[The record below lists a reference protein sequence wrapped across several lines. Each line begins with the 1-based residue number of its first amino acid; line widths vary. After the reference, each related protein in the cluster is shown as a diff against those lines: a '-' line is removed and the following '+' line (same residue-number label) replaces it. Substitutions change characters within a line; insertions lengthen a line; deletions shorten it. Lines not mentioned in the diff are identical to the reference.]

1 MADDIEKSKLDAEA
15 YRDAL
20 KEASV
25 IAAESRQTF
34 NDIGA
39 SLSNNAKINKEFA
52 STFRTAQKDVGQ
64 LSASAAKL
72 SQYGK
77 QDVSN
82 AKVRNNIAKE
92 LAVLAKKRAQAEAT
106 LAANSIK
113 LKNAKGE
120 ERQAILESNQS
131 LLDALNTSDDLTK
144 SFSSTKE
151 QIQEINK
158 STGFIDKL
166 AEGMKILPVIGP
178 LLAGPLTNLSKGI
191 AQFKVG
197 IDSSL
202 TGAEKTAAQLER
214 AKNVTDA
221 LGKGAIA
228 FVVAGLVKADTAT
241 TNFAKSL
248 GISKSEAREV
258 GDEMNTFAVNSGKAY
273 VTVEKL
279 MHAQE
284 GLADALGASR
294 GYTNDQLQDQIM
306 LTKKVGL
313 QGEEAANLLKLGL
326 AQGKSSE
333 IVSEEILNSVSNLEK
348 ETGIRLQGQKVL
360 KEVATATG
368 QLGAQYGFN
377 NKALAEAVIISNKL
391 GLSLKETQAIAKGL
405 LDFES
410 SITSELEAEL
420 LTGKSLNLERARGL
434 ALQGKSAEAT
444 EEIVKQMGSAAD
456 FANLNVIAQD
466 SLAKAAGMTS
476 DQLADTLRNQETL
489 NALGAKNIEQ
499 LAKAGNLDKLRG
511 TENGKLLL
519 QQYQQQSAQE
529 KLADVMTKIQS
540 VMANFA
546 DPLMGL
552 IDGFAKVAE
561 NATAVKI
568 IIGLITTAMVAQAA
582 FKAASTIT
590 QIALQRQLLKT
601 SIQNAT
607 ATTADAAA
615 EGAKSV
621 AKIPYVGGFLALG
634 IGAAIF
640 GGLIGYLAGAKNGN
654 DIMSPGGSGYG
665 SRTLFGP
672 EGAIALNNKD
682 TVIAGTNLFPKE
694 NDVVKPNLDI
704 FPKENESIKTSPQP
718 IQIQPQQQPQPQTTV
733 VQQDNSKLEKLLERA
748 INRPDPI
755 IQMNGDD
762 LGTAV
767 GKYAY
772 SVQ

>member
-34 NDIGA
+34 NDIGT

-131 LLDALNTSDDLTK
+131 LLDTLNTSDDLTK

>member
-1 MADDIEKSKLDAEA
+1 MADDIEKSKLNAEA

-34 NDIGA
+34 NDIGT
-39 SLSNNAKINKEFA
+39 SLSRNAKINKEFA
-52 STFRTAQKDVGQ
+52 STFQTAQKDIGQ

-82 AKVRNNIAKE
+82 AKVRNSIAKE
-92 LAVLAKKRAQAEAT
+92 LAVLTKKRAQAEAT

-113 LKNAKGE
+113 LKNAKDK

-166 AEGMKILPVIGP
+166 AEGLKILPGIGP
-178 LLAGPLTNLSKGI
+178 LLAAPIANLSKGI

-241 TNFAKSL
+241 TNFAKAL

-279 MHAQE
+279 MQAQE
-284 GLADALGASR
+284 GLANALGASR
-294 GYTNDQLQDQIM
+294 GFTNDQLQDQVM

-313 QGEEAANLLKLGL
+313 QGEEAANLLKLGM

-333 IVSEEILNSVSNLEK
+333 KVSEEILNSVSNLEK

-377 NKALAEAVIISNKL
+377 NEALAEAVVTANKL
-391 GLSLKETQAIAKGL
+391 GLSLKETQTIAKGL
-405 LDFES
+405 LNFET
-410 SITSELEAEL
+410 SITNELEAEL
-420 LTGKSLNLERARGL
+420 LTGKSINLERARSL

-456 FANLNVIAQD
+456 FAKLNVIQQD
-466 SLAKAAGMTS
+466 SLAAAAGMS
-476 DQLADTLRNQETL
+476 ADQLAETLRNQETL

-499 LAKAGNLDKLRG
+499 LAEAGDLDKLRG

-540 VMANFA
+540 VMANLA

-561 NATAVKI
+561 NATAVKVI
-568 IIGLITTAMVAQAA
+568 VGLITTAMVAQAVV
-582 FKAASTIT
+582 KAGATAT
-590 QIALQRQLLKT
+590 QIALNKQLLKSEIKKT
-601 SIQNAT
+601 GV
-607 ATTADAAA
+607 
-615 EGAKSV
+615 ESV
-621 AKIPYVGGFLALG
+621 G
-634 IGAAIF
+634 
-640 GGLIGYLAGAKNGN
+640 AGAKITGALASLGPIGAIAGIGIGIAAIAGLMSLLSSAKEGN
-654 DIMSPGGSGYG
+654 DIMSPGSNMSGYG

-682 TVIAGTNLFPKE
+682 TVIAGTNLFKG
-694 NDVVKPNLDI
+694 NDVVSSPAG
-704 FPKENESIKTSPQP
+704 SIQMP
-718 IQIQPQQQPQPQTTV
+718 
-733 VQQDNSKLEKLLERA
+733 DNSEAKRTNALLEA
-748 INRPDPI
+748 LINKPAPKVQMDSI
-755 IQMNGDD
+755 EVGTVAGMSAFSIQ
-762 LGTAV
+762 
-767 GKYAY
+767 
-772 SVQ
+772 

>member
-1 MADDIEKSKLDAEA
+1 MADDIQQSKLDAEA

-39 SLSNNAKINKEFA
+39 QLSNNAKTNKEFA
-52 STFRTAQKDVGQ
+52 ETFKTAQKDIGS

-72 SQYGK
+72 AQYGK

-82 AKVRNNIAKE
+82 AKTRNSLARE
-92 LAVLAKKRAQAEAT
+92 LANVVKKRAGVEAT
-106 LAANSIK
+106 MAANSKK
-113 LKNAKGE
+113 LLNAKGA
-120 ERQAILESNQS
+120 ERSAILEANQALRDS
-131 LLDALNTSDDLTK
+131 LDTSDDLTK
-144 SFSSTKE
+144 SFTSTKE

-166 AEGMKILPVIGP
+166 AEGVKILPGIGP
-178 LLAGPLTNLSKGI
+178 LLAAPLANLSKGI

-221 LGKGAIA
+221 LGKGAIS

-248 GISKSEAREV
+248 GISKSEARGI

-284 GLADALGASR
+284 DLAASLGTSR
-294 GYTNDQLQDQIM
+294 GYTNDQLQDQVM

-313 QGEEAANLLKLGL
+313 QGEEAANLLKLGM
-326 AQGKSSE
+326 AQGKSAE
-333 IVSEEILNSVSNLEK
+333 IVSEEVLNSVSNLEK

-360 KEVATATG
+360 KEVANANG

-377 NKALAEAVIISNKL
+377 NKALAEAVVTANKL
-391 GLSLKETQAIAKGL
+391 GLSLKETQGIAKGL
-405 LDFES
+405 LDFE
-410 SITSELEAEL
+410 TSLTNELEAEL
-420 LTGKSLNLERARGL
+420 LTGKSINLERARSL

-456 FANLNVIAQD
+456 FAKLNVIQQE
-466 SLAKAAGMTS
+466 SLAGAAGMTA

-489 NALGAKNIEQ
+489 NALGATNIKQ
-499 LAKAGNLDKLRG
+499 LAEAGNLDKLRG

-546 DPLMGL
+546 DPLIGV
-552 IDGFAKVAE
+552 IDMFAKVAE
-561 NATAVKI
+561 SATAVKVI
-568 IIGLITTAMVAQAA
+568 VGLITTAMAAQFAISTA
-582 FKAASTIT
+582 GKITQLMLNRKLLQSNIKDATAST
-590 QIALQRQLLKT
+590 AG
-601 SIQNAT
+601 
-607 ATTADAAA
+607 AAA

-640 GGLIGYLAGAKNGN
+640 GGLIGYLAGAKKGN
-654 DIMSPGGSGYG
+654 DVMSPGSNTSGYG
-665 SRTLFGP
+665 GRTLMGP

-694 NDVVKPNLDI
+694 
-704 FPKENESIKTSPQP
+704 TSS
-718 IQIQPQQQPQPQTTV
+718 PQQQQTV
-733 VQQDNSKLEKLLERA
+733 IQQDNSEAKRTNSLLA
-748 INRPDPI
+748 AVLNKPQPVIK
-755 IQMNGDD
+755 MNDVK

-767 GKYAY
+767 DMGAY
-772 SVQ
+772 SIQ

>member
-748 INRPDPI
+748 INRPDPV

>member
-1 MADDIEKSKLDAEA
+1 MADDIEKSKIDAEG

-25 IAAESRQTF
+25 IAADSRQTF

-120 ERQAILESNQS
+120 ERAALLESNQS

-144 SFSSTKE
+144 SFDATKE
-151 QIQEINK
+151 QIKEINK

-166 AEGMKILPVIGP
+166 AEGVKILPGIGP

-202 TGAEKTAAQLER
+202 KGAEKTAAQLER

-221 LGKGAIA
+221 IGKGAIA

-248 GISKSEAREV
+248 GISKSEARGI

-279 MHAQE
+279 MQAQE

-294 GYTNDQLQDQIM
+294 GYTNDQLQDQVM

-313 QGEEAANLLKLGL
+313 QGEEAANLLKLGM
-326 AQGKSSE
+326 AQGKSAE
-333 IVSEEILNSVSNLEK
+333 LVSEEVLNSVANLEK

-360 KEVATATG
+360 KEVANANG

-377 NKALAEAVIISNKL
+377 NKALAEAVVTANKL
-391 GLSLKETQAIAKGL
+391 GLSLKETQGIAKGL
-405 LDFES
+405 LNFE
-410 SITSELEAEL
+410 TSLTNELEAEL
-420 LTGKSLNLERARGL
+420 LTGKSINLERARSL

-456 FANLNVIAQD
+456 FAKLNVIQQE
-466 SLAKAAGMTS
+466 SLAGAAGMTA

-499 LAKAGNLDKLRG
+499 LAEAGDLDKLRG

-540 VMANFA
+540 VMANLA

-552 IDGFAKVAE
+552 IDVFAKVAE
-561 NATAVKI
+561 SATAVYI
-568 IIGLITTAMVAQAA
+568 IVGLITTAIVAQAA
-582 FKAASTIT
+582 IKTAATIS
-590 QIALQRQLLKT
+590 QIMLNRQLLK
-601 SIQNAT
+601 SNIQNAT
-607 ATTADAAA
+607 ATTVDAAA

-621 AKIPYVGGFLALG
+621 AKIPYVGGFIALG

-640 GGLIGYLAGAKNGN
+640 GGLIGYLAGAKSGN
-654 DIMSPGGSGYG
+654 DIMSPGGAGYG
-665 SRTLFGP
+665 SRTLMGP

-694 NDVVKPNLDI
+694 NRTSTPQ
-704 FPKENESIKTSPQP
+704 SI
-718 IQIQPQQQPQPQTTV
+718 I
-733 VQQDNSKLEKLLERA
+733 QQDNSEAKRTNALLEA
-748 INRPDPI
+748 LINKPAPKVQMDSI
-755 IQMNGDD
+755 EVGTVAGISAFSIQ
-762 LGTAV
+762 
-767 GKYAY
+767 
-772 SVQ
+772 

>member
-294 GYTNDQLQDQIM
+294 GFTNDQLQDQVM

-313 QGEEAANLLKLGL
+313 QGEEAANLLKLGM

-333 IVSEEILNSVSNLEK
+333 KVSEEILNSVSNLEK

>member
-540 VMANFA
+540 TMANFA

-552 IDGFAKVAE
+552 IDGFAKIAE

>member
-1 MADDIEKSKLDAEA
+1 MADDIEKSKLNAEA

-34 NDIGA
+34 NDITT
-39 SLSNNAKINKEFA
+39 SLSINAKINKEFA
-52 STFRTAQKDVGQ
+52 STFRTAQKDIGQ

-77 QDVSN
+77 QDVSD
-82 AKVRNNIAKE
+82 AKVRNNLAKE
-92 LAVLAKKRAQAEAT
+92 LVVLAKKRAQAEAT

-120 ERQAILESNQS
+120 ERASLLESNQS
-131 LLDALNTSDDLTK
+131 LLDAINTSDDLTK

-166 AEGMKILPVIGP
+166 AEGLKILPGIGP
-178 LLAGPLTNLSKGI
+178 LLAAPVANLSKGI

-241 TNFAKSL
+241 TNFAKAL

-279 MHAQE
+279 MQAQE
-284 GLADALGASR
+284 GLANALGASR
-294 GYTNDQLQDQIM
+294 GFTNDQLQDQVM

-313 QGEEAANLLKLGL
+313 QGEEAANLLKLGM

-333 IVSEEILNSVSNLEK
+333 KVSEEILNSVSNLEK

-360 KEVATATG
+360 KEVANATG

-377 NKALAEAVIISNKL
+377 NEALAEAVVTANKL
-391 GLSLKETQAIAKGL
+391 GLSLKETQTIAKSL
-405 LDFES
+405 LNFES
-410 SITSELEAEL
+410 SITNELEAEL
-420 LTGKSLNLERARGL
+420 LTGKSINLERARSL

-456 FANLNVIAQD
+456 FAKLNVIQQD
-466 SLAKAAGMTS
+466 SLAAAAGMS
-476 DQLADTLRNQETL
+476 ADQLAETLRNQETL
-489 NALGAKNIEQ
+489 NALGATNIKQ
-499 LAKAGNLDKLRG
+499 LAEAGNLDKLRG
-511 TENGKLLL
+511 TENGKILL

-540 VMANFA
+540 VMANLA

-561 NATAVKI
+561 SATAVKVI
-568 IIGLITTAMVAQAA
+568 VGLITGAILAQAA
-582 FKAASTIT
+582 VRTAATIT
-590 QIALQRQLLKT
+590 QLALNRKLLRSERK
-601 SIQNAT
+601 NAT
-607 ATTADAAA
+607 ATAVRAGGGITAALATLGPI
-615 EGAKSV
+615 GAI
-621 AKIPYVGGFLALG
+621 AG
-634 IGAAIF
+634 IGIGIAAIA
-640 GGLIGYLAGAKNGN
+640 GLLGYLAGSSDGD
-654 DIMSPGGSGYG
+654 DIMSPGSNTSGYG

-672 EGAIALNNKD
+672 EGAISLNNKD
-682 TVIAGTNLFPKE
+682 TVIAGTNLFKGD
-694 NDVVKPNLDI
+694 DVVSSPAG
-704 FPKENESIKTSPQP
+704 SIQMP
-718 IQIQPQQQPQPQTTV
+718 
-733 VQQDNSKLEKLLERA
+733 DNSEAKRTNALLEA
-748 INRPDPI
+748 LINKPAPKVQMDSI
-755 IQMNGDD
+755 EVGTVAGMSAFSIQ
-762 LGTAV
+762 
-767 GKYAY
+767 
-772 SVQ
+772 

>member
-248 GISKSEAREV
+248 GISKSEARGI

-294 GYTNDQLQDQIM
+294 GYTNDQLQDQVM

-313 QGEEAANLLKLGL
+313 QGEEAANLLKLGM

>member
-1 MADDIEKSKLDAEA
+1 MADDIEQSKLNAEA

-25 IAAESRQTF
+25 IAADSRQTF
-34 NDIGA
+34 NDIGT
-39 SLSNNAKINKEFA
+39 SLSRNAKINKEFA
-52 STFRTAQKDVGQ
+52 STFRTAQKDIGQ

-77 QDVSN
+77 QDVSD
-82 AKVRNNIAKE
+82 AKVRNSIAKE

-113 LKNAKGE
+113 LKNAKGD

-131 LLDALNTSDDLTK
+131 LVDAINTSNDLTQ
-144 SFSSTKE
+144 SFTATKE

-166 AEGMKILPVIGP
+166 AEGLKILPGIGP
-178 LLAGPLTNLSKGI
+178 LLAAPISNLSKGI

-214 AKNVTDA
+214 ANNVTDA

-279 MHAQE
+279 MQAQE

-294 GYTNDQLQDQIM
+294 GFTNDQLEDQIM
-306 LTKKVGL
+306 LTKRVGL
-313 QGEEAANLLKLGL
+313 QGEEAANLLKLGM

-333 IVSEEILNSVSNLEK
+333 KVSEEILNSVSNLEK

-360 KEVATATG
+360 KEVASATG

-377 NKALAEAVIISNKL
+377 NKALAEAVVTANKL
-391 GLSLKETQAIAKGL
+391 GLSLKETQIIAKGL
-405 LDFES
+405 LNFES
-410 SITSELEAEL
+410 SISNELEAEL
-420 LTGKSLNLERARGL
+420 LTGKSINLERARSL

-456 FANLNVIAQD
+456 FAKLNVIQQD
-466 SLAKAAGMTS
+466 SLAAAAGMS
-476 DQLADTLRNQETL
+476 ADQLAETLRNQETL

-499 LAKAGNLDKLRG
+499 LAEAGDLDKLRG

-540 VMANFA
+540 VMANLA

-552 IDGFAKVAE
+552 VDGFAKVAE
-561 NATAVKI
+561 NAYVVKGI
-568 IIGLITTAMVAQAA
+568 ILAITTAMVAQAA
-582 FKAASTIT
+582 FKAAATIT
-590 QIALQRQLLKT
+590 QLQLNRQLLKSEVQRT
-601 SIQNAT
+601 GVQ
-607 ATTADAAA
+607 
-615 EGAKSV
+615 SV
-621 AKIPYVGGFLALG
+621 G
-634 IGAAIF
+634 
-640 GGLIGYLAGAKNGN
+640 AGAKIMGAMANNPIGAIVGIGLAIGAVATLMGLLSSAKEGN
-654 DIMSPGGSGYG
+654 DIMSLGSNMSGYG

-682 TVIAGTNLFPKE
+682 TVIAGTNLFKGD
-694 NDVVKPNLDI
+694 DVVSSPAG
-704 FPKENESIKTSPQP
+704 SIQMP
-718 IQIQPQQQPQPQTTV
+718 
-733 VQQDNSKLEKLLERA
+733 DNSEAKRTNALLEA
-748 INRPDPI
+748 LINKPAPKVQMDSI
-755 IQMNGDD
+755 EVGTVAGMSAFSIQ
-762 LGTAV
+762 
-767 GKYAY
+767 
-772 SVQ
+772 

>member
-1 MADDIEKSKLDAEA
+1 MADDIEQSKLNAEA

-34 NDIGA
+34 NDITT
-39 SLSNNAKINKEFA
+39 SLSINAKINKEFA
-52 STFRTAQKDVGQ
+52 STFQTAQKDIGL

-106 LAANSIK
+106 LTANSIK
-113 LKNAKGE
+113 LKNAKGG

-166 AEGMKILPVIGP
+166 AEGLKILPGIGP
-178 LLAGPLTNLSKGI
+178 LLAAPIANLSKGI

-202 TGAEKTAAQLER
+202 KGTEKTAAQLER

-221 LGKGAIA
+221 IGKGAIA

-313 QGEEAANLLKLGL
+313 QGEEAANLLKLGI

-333 IVSEEILNSVSNLEK
+333 KVSEEILNSVSNLEK

-377 NKALAEAVIISNKL
+377 NEALAEAVVTANKL
-391 GLSLKETQAIAKGL
+391 GLSLKETQTIAKGL
-405 LDFES
+405 LNFET
-410 SITSELEAEL
+410 SITNELEAEL
-420 LTGKSLNLERARGL
+420 LTGKSINLERARSL

-456 FANLNVIAQD
+456 FAKLNVIQQD
-466 SLAKAAGMTS
+466 SLAAAAGMS
-476 DQLADTLRNQETL
+476 ADQLAETLRNQETL

-499 LAKAGNLDKLRG
+499 LAEAGDLDKLRG

-540 VMANFA
+540 VMANLA

-561 NATAVKI
+561 NATAVKVI
-568 IIGLITTAMVAQAA
+568 VGLITTAMVAQAVV
-582 FKAASTIT
+582 KAGATAT
-590 QIALQRQLLKT
+590 QIALNKQLLKSEIKKT
-601 SIQNAT
+601 GV
-607 ATTADAAA
+607 
-615 EGAKSV
+615 ESV
-621 AKIPYVGGFLALG
+621 G
-634 IGAAIF
+634 
-640 GGLIGYLAGAKNGN
+640 AGAKITGALASLGPIGAIAGIGIGIAAIAGLMSLLSSAKEGN
-654 DIMSPGGSGYG
+654 DIMSPGSNTSGYG

-682 TVIAGTNLFPKE
+682 TVIAGTNLFKGD
-694 NDVVKPNLDI
+694 DVVSSPAG
-704 FPKENESIKTSPQP
+704 SIQMP
-718 IQIQPQQQPQPQTTV
+718 
-733 VQQDNSKLEKLLERA
+733 DNSEAKRTNALLEA
-748 INRPDPI
+748 LINKPAPKVQMDSI
-755 IQMNGDD
+755 EVGTVSGMSAFSIQ
-762 LGTAV
+762 
-767 GKYAY
+767 
-772 SVQ
+772 

>member
-1 MADDIEKSKLDAEA
+1 MADDIEKSKLNAEA

-34 NDIGA
+34 NDITT
-39 SLSNNAKINKEFA
+39 SLSINAKLNKEFA
-52 STFRTAQKDVGQ
+52 STFRTAQKDIGQ

-77 QDVSN
+77 QDVSD

-113 LKNAKGE
+113 LKNAKVE
-120 ERQAILESNQS
+120 ERAALLESNQS
-131 LLDALNTSDDLTK
+131 LVDALNTSDDLTK

-166 AEGMKILPVIGP
+166 AEGVKILPGIGP

-214 AKNVTDA
+214 ANNVTDA

-228 FVVAGLVKADTAT
+228 FVVAGLVKADAST

-248 GISKSEAREV
+248 GISKSEARGI

-284 GLADALGASR
+284 DLAASLGASR
-294 GYTNDQLQDQIM
+294 GYTNDQLQDQVM

-313 QGEEAANLLKLGL
+313 QGEEAANLLKLGM

-333 IVSEEILNSVSNLEK
+333 KVSEEILNSVSNLEK

-360 KEVATATG
+360 KEVANATG

-377 NKALAEAVIISNKL
+377 NEALAEAVVTANKL
-391 GLSLKETQAIAKGL
+391 GLSLKQTQTIAKGL
-405 LDFES
+405 LNFES
-410 SITSELEAEL
+410 SITNELEAEL
-420 LTGKSLNLERARGL
+420 LTGKSINLERARSL

-456 FANLNVIAQD
+456 FAKLNVIQQD
-466 SLAKAAGMTS
+466 SLAAAAGMTS

-499 LAKAGNLDKLRG
+499 LAEAGDLDKLRG

-540 VMANFA
+540 VMANLA

-561 NATAVKI
+561 SATAVKI
-568 IIGLITTAMVAQAA
+568 IVGLITTAMVAQAA
-582 FKAASTIT
+582 VKAAATIT
-590 QIALQRQLLKT
+590 QLALNRQLLR
-601 SIQNAT
+601 SNIQNAT
-607 ATTADAAA
+607 ASSVEAGATVTKSAASIPVI
-615 EGAKSV
+615 GA
-621 AKIPYVGGFLALG
+621 FLGPALG
-634 IGAAIF
+634 IAAIA
-640 GGLIGYLAGAKNGN
+640 GLLGYLAGAKG
-654 DIMSPGGSGYG
+654 DDVMSPGSNMSGYG

-682 TVIAGTNLFPKE
+682 TVIAGTNLFPKGD
-694 NDVVKPNLDI
+694 DVVSSPAG
-704 FPKENESIKTSPQP
+704 SIQMP
-718 IQIQPQQQPQPQTTV
+718 
-733 VQQDNSKLEKLLERA
+733 DNSEAKRTNALLEA
-748 INRPDPI
+748 LINKPAPKVQMDSI
-755 IQMNGDD
+755 EVGTVAGMSAFSIQ
-762 LGTAV
+762 
-767 GKYAY
+767 
-772 SVQ
+772 

>member
-1 MADDIEKSKLDAEA
+1 MFVLDTI
-15 YRDAL
+15 
-20 KEASV
+20 SG
-25 IAAESRQTF
+25 IA
-34 NDIGA
+34 
-39 SLSNNAKINKEFA
+39 
-52 STFRTAQKDVGQ
+52 
-64 LSASAAKL
+64 
-72 SQYGK
+72 
-77 QDVSN
+77 
-82 AKVRNNIAKE
+82 NNI
-92 LAVLAKKRAQAEAT
+92 
-106 LAANSIK
+106 
-113 LKNAKGE
+113 
-120 ERQAILESNQS
+120 
-131 LLDALNTSDDLTK
+131 
-144 SFSSTKE
+144 
-151 QIQEINK
+151 
-158 STGFIDKL
+158 
-166 AEGMKILPVIGP
+166 
-178 LLAGPLTNLSKGI
+178 
-191 AQFKVG
+191 
-197 IDSSL
+197 
-202 TGAEKTAAQLER
+202 
-214 AKNVTDA
+214 TDA

-228 FVVAGLVKADTAT
+228 FVVAGLAKADTAT
-241 TNFAKSL
+241 TNFAKAL
-248 GISKSEAREV
+248 GISKSEARGI

-420 LTGKSLNLERARGL
+420 LTGKSLNFERARGL

-634 IGAAIF
+634 IG
-640 GGLIGYLAGAKNGN
+640 G
-654 DIMSPGGSGYG
+654 
-665 SRTLFGP
+665 
-672 EGAIALNNKD
+672 
-682 TVIAGTNLFPKE
+682 
-694 NDVVKPNLDI
+694 
-704 FPKENESIKTSPQP
+704 
-718 IQIQPQQQPQPQTTV
+718 
-733 VQQDNSKLEKLLERA
+733 
-748 INRPDPI
+748 
-755 IQMNGDD
+755 
-762 LGTAV
+762 
-767 GKYAY
+767 
-772 SVQ
+772 

>member
-25 IAAESRQTF
+25 IAAEFRQTF

>member
-34 NDIGA
+34 NDIGT

-52 STFRTAQKDVGQ
+52 STFLTARKDVGL

-92 LAVLAKKRAQAEAT
+92 LAVLAKNRAQAEAT

-144 SFSSTKE
+144 SFDATKV

-166 AEGMKILPVIGP
+166 AEGMKILPGIGP

-241 TNFAKSL
+241 TNFAKAL

-279 MHAQE
+279 MQAQE

-294 GYTNDQLQDQIM
+294 GYTKDQLQDQIM

-313 QGEEAANLLKLGL
+313 QGEEAANLLKLGM
-326 AQGKSSE
+326 AQGKSAE

-444 EEIVKQMGSAAD
+444 EEIVKQLGSASD
-456 FANLNVIAQD
+456 FAKLNVIQQD

-499 LAKAGNLDKLRG
+499 LAEAGNLDKLRG

-519 QQYQQQSAQE
+519 QQYQQQATQE

-540 VMANFA
+540 VMANLA

-561 NATAVKI
+561 NATAVKVI
-568 IIGLITTAMVAQAA
+568 VGLITTAMVAQAVV
-582 FKAASTIT
+582 KAGATAT
-590 QIALQRQLLKT
+590 QIALNKQLLK
-601 SIQNAT
+601 SEIQKTGVT
-607 ATTADAAA
+607 A
-615 EGAKSV
+615 
-621 AKIPYVGGFLALG
+621 VG
-634 IGAAIF
+634 
-640 GGLIGYLAGAKNGN
+640 AGAKIMATLASLGPIGAIAGIGISIAAIGGLMSLLSSAKDGN

>member
-20 KEASV
+20 KEASI

-113 LKNAKGE
+113 LKNAKGK
-120 ERQAILESNQS
+120 ERAALLESNQS
-131 LLDALNTSDDLTK
+131 LVDALNTSDDLTK
-144 SFSSTKE
+144 SFDATKE

-221 LGKGAIA
+221 LGKGAIT

-444 EEIVKQMGSAAD
+444 EEIVKQLGSASD
-456 FANLNVIAQD
+456 FAKLNVIQQD

-499 LAKAGNLDKLRG
+499 LAKAGDLDKLRG

-568 IIGLITTAMVAQAA
+568 IIGLITSAMVAQAA
-582 FKAASTIT
+582 FKAAATIT

-601 SIQNAT
+601 SIQTAT

-704 FPKENESIKTSPQP
+704 FPKENESIKPSPQP
-718 IQIQPQQQPQPQTTV
+718 TQPQPQPQLQTTV

>member
-1 MADDIEKSKLDAEA
+1 MADDIEQSKLNAEA

-34 NDIGA
+34 NDITT
-39 SLSNNAKINKEFA
+39 SLSINAKINKEFA
-52 STFRTAQKDVGQ
+52 STFKTAQKDIGQ

-92 LAVLAKKRAQAEAT
+92 LAVLAKNRAQAEAT

-113 LKNAKGE
+113 LKNAKDE
-120 ERQAILESNQS
+120 ERASLLESNQS
-131 LLDALNTSDDLTK
+131 LLDAINTSDDLTK
-144 SFSSTKE
+144 SFSATKE
-151 QIQEINK
+151 QIKEINK
-158 STGFIDKL
+158 SIGFIDKL
-166 AEGMKILPVIGP
+166 AEGLKILPGIGP
-178 LLAGPLTNLSKGI
+178 LLAAPIANLSKGI

-202 TGAEKTAAQLER
+202 TGAEKTASELER

-248 GISKSEAREV
+248 GISKSEAREI
-258 GDEMNTFAVNSGKAY
+258 GDEMNTFAKNSGKAY
-273 VTVEKL
+273 VTLEKL

-284 GLADALGASR
+284 GLADALGASK
-294 GYTNDQLQDQIM
+294 GYTNDQLQDQVM

-313 QGEEAANLLKLGL
+313 QGEEAANLLKLGM

-333 IVSEEILNSVSNLEK
+333 KVSEEILNSVSNLEK

-377 NKALAEAVIISNKL
+377 NEALAEAVVTANKL
-391 GLSLKETQAIAKGL
+391 GLSLKETQTIAKGL
-405 LDFES
+405 LNFE
-410 SITSELEAEL
+410 TSLTNELEAEL
-420 LTGKSLNLERARGL
+420 LTGKSINLERARSL

-456 FANLNVIAQD
+456 FAKLNVIQQD
-466 SLAKAAGMTS
+466 SLAAAAGMTS
-476 DQLADTLRNQETL
+476 DQLAETLRNQETL

-499 LAKAGNLDKLRG
+499 LAEAGDLDKLRG

-540 VMANFA
+540 VMANLA

-561 NATAVKI
+561 SATAVKI
-568 IIGLITTAMVAQAA
+568 IVGLITTAIITQAA
-582 FKAASTIT
+582 VRAAATVT
-590 QIALQRQLLKT
+590 QLALNKKLLRSERK
-601 SIQNAT
+601 NAT
-607 ATTADAAA
+607 ATAVRAGGGITAALATLGPI
-615 EGAKSV
+615 GAI
-621 AKIPYVGGFLALG
+621 AG
-634 IGAAIF
+634 IGIGIAAIA
-640 GGLIGYLAGAKNGN
+640 GLLGYLAGSKDGD
-654 DIMSPGGSGYG
+654 DIMSPGSNTSGYG

-672 EGAIALNNKD
+672 EGAISLNNKD
-682 TVIAGTNLFPKE
+682 TVIAGTNLFKGD
-694 NDVVKPNLDI
+694 DVVSSPAG
-704 FPKENESIKTSPQP
+704 SIQMP
-718 IQIQPQQQPQPQTTV
+718 
-733 VQQDNSKLEKLLERA
+733 DNSEAKRTNALLEA
-748 INRPDPI
+748 LINKPAPKVQMDSI
-755 IQMNGDD
+755 EVGTVAGMSAFSIQ
-762 LGTAV
+762 
-767 GKYAY
+767 
-772 SVQ
+772 

>member
-1 MADDIEKSKLDAEA
+1 MADDIEQSKLNAEA

-34 NDIGA
+34 NDIGT

-120 ERQAILESNQS
+120 ERAALLESNQS
-131 LLDALNTSDDLTK
+131 LVDALNTSNDLTK

-151 QIQEINK
+151 QIKEINK

-166 AEGMKILPVIGP
+166 AEGLKILPGIGP
-178 LLAGPLTNLSKGI
+178 LLAAPIANLSKGI

-202 TGAEKTAAQLER
+202 TGTRKTAAGLER
-214 AKNVTDA
+214 ANNITDA
-221 LGKGAIA
+221 LGKGAMA
-228 FVVAGLVKADTAT
+228 FVAAGLVKADKAT

-248 GISKSEAREV
+248 GISKSEARKV

-284 GLADALGASR
+284 DLAAALGVSR
-294 GYTNDQLQDQIM
+294 GYTNDQLQDQVM

-313 QGEEAANLLKLGL
+313 QGEEAANLLKLGM

-333 IVSEEILNSVSNLEK
+333 KISEEILNSVSNLEK

-360 KEVATATG
+360 KEVANATG

-377 NKALAEAVIISNKL
+377 NEALAEAVVTANKL
-391 GLSLKETQAIAKGL
+391 GLSLKETQTIAKGL
-405 LDFES
+405 LNFE
-410 SITSELEAEL
+410 TSLTNELEAEL
-420 LTGKSLNLERARGL
+420 LTGKSINLERARSL

-456 FANLNVIAQD
+456 FAKLNVIQQD
-466 SLAKAAGMTS
+466 SLAAAAGMTS
-476 DQLADTLRNQETL
+476 DQLAETLRNQETL

-499 LAKAGNLDKLRG
+499 LAEAGDLDKLRG

-519 QQYQQQSAQE
+519 QQYQQQSAQD

-540 VMANFA
+540 VMANLA

-561 NATAVKI
+561 NAFVVKGI
-568 IIGLITTAMVAQAA
+568 ILAITTAMVSQAA
-582 FKAASTIT
+582 FKAAATLT
-590 QIALQRQLLKT
+590 QLQLNRQLLKSEVQRT
-601 SIQNAT
+601 GVQ
-607 ATTADAAA
+607 
-615 EGAKSV
+615 SV
-621 AKIPYVGGFLALG
+621 G
-634 IGAAIF
+634 
-640 GGLIGYLAGAKNGN
+640 AGAKIMGSMATNPITAIAGIALAIGAVATLMGLLSSAEKGN
-654 DIMSPGGSGYG
+654 DVMSLGSNMSGYG
-665 SRTLFGP
+665 SRTLMGP

-682 TVIAGTNLFPKE
+682 TVIAGTNLFPKGD
-694 NDVVKPNLDI
+694 DVVSSPAG
-704 FPKENESIKTSPQP
+704 SIQMP
-718 IQIQPQQQPQPQTTV
+718 
-733 VQQDNSKLEKLLERA
+733 DNSEAKRTNALLEA
-748 INRPDPI
+748 LINKPAPKVQMDSI
-755 IQMNGDD
+755 EVGTVAGMSAFSIQ
-762 LGTAV
+762 
-767 GKYAY
+767 
-772 SVQ
+772 